1 MAIEKKIKVFWTL
14 ILIAGGLG
22 LLVLQHFYT
31 NSFELHI
38 LPIQAGMVLFFL
50 AFLCGYI
57 DSSLGM
63 GYGTTLTPVLLILAF
78 PRAEVVPAVLLS
90 QLVSGAVAALGHHK
104 LGNVD
109 FIADPSIRRVLLV
122 LSLPSL
128 LVAISAVWLGSV
140 LDAMNRD
147 ILKIYIALMVM
158 GIGFWL
164 LYKQF
169 RVRTKHAPS
178 FSGRRII
185 LLGVFAAFNKGVS
198 AGGYGPL
205 VTGGQLLSG
214 VSEKKAVAIT
224 TLSEVIVSLAGVLG
238 FILFFQELNWFL
250 VLFLTTGATLSV
262 PFATLTVK
270 YMPKGILTSRIA
282 YATLFLGG
290 VSLYRFLPQLL
301 N

>member
-1 MAIEKKIKVFWTL
+1 MEKKIKLFWTL
-14 ILIAGGLG
+14 VLIAGGLG
-22 LLVLQHFYT
+22 LLILQYFFSE
-31 NSFELHI
+31 SFQLHA
-38 LPIQAGMVLFFL
+38 LPVQAWVIIFFL

-63 GYGTTLTPVLLILAF
+63 GYGTTLTPVLLMFAF
-78 PRAEVVPAVLLS
+78 PRAEIVPAVLLS
-90 QLVSGAVAALGHHK
+90 QLLSGGVAAVAHQR

-109 FIADPSIRRVLLV
+109 FIGDQSARKVLLA
-122 LSLPSL
+122 LSLPSF
-128 LVAISAVWLGSV
+128 LVAIAAVWLGSV
-140 LDAMNRD
+140 LDVINHD

-158 GIGFWL
+158 GIGCWL

-169 RVRTKHAPS
+169 RPDTNRDS
-178 FSGRRII
+178 SLSGRKII
-185 LLGVFAAFNKGVS
+185 LFGAFAAFNKGVS

-214 VSEKKAVAIT
+214 VPEKKAVAIT
-224 TLSEVIVSLAGVLG
+224 TLSEVIVSLAGLVG
-238 FILFFQELNWFL
+238 FMLFFSNLNWFL
-250 VLFLTTGATLSV
+250 VLFLSLGATLSV

-270 YMPKGILTSRIA
+270 YLPRGIMTSRIA

-290 VSLYRFLPQLL
+290 ISLYRFLPQVL